1 MKIENKEVDID
12 ADVNQISGNPI
23 NEQYYSFN
31 EKIEFL
37 CSFFL
42 LPFPLFMNSNKK
54 IRCNLEIEFNWNRFA
69 VCLTVVWFV
78 YVFSNFISFVYHHHL
93 HFFTFLFVEIECGY
107 YLPFDIFFK
116 LFSHAIMCWLVLIF
130 DISIQLNNSPDH
142 LIFSFHLK
150 LQPIILINI
159 KHLQQKIKFIT

>member
-54 IRCNLEIEFNWNRFA
+54 FDVIWKLNSTEIDSQC
-69 VCLTVVWFV
+69 V
-78 YVFSNFISFVYHHHL
+78 
-93 HFFTFLFVEIECGY
+93 
-107 YLPFDIFFK
+107 
-116 LFSHAIMCWLVLIF
+116 
-130 DISIQLNNSPDH
+130 
-142 LIFSFHLK
+142 
-150 LQPIILINI
+150 
-159 KHLQQKIKFIT
+159 